1 MLSDFCCC
9 VRKVVSLAALIGF
22 VPVVTAAD
30 YSLEHPSVRPFIE
43 EMQAEHGFSAAYVE
57 GLLANAERKE
67 AILKAIS
74 TPAER
79 VRPWHEY
86 RAIFMTDQRVERGVA
101 FAQTYADALSRAE
114 EQYGVE
120 AEVIVAIIGVETFYG
135 GNKGSHRVID
145 ALTTLGFDYPPRA
158 DFFRRQL
165 KSFLVVAREQQ
176 MNPLELTGSYA
187 GAMGF
192 PQFIPTSYQAF
203 AVDFDDDG
211 KADIW
216 NNPVDAIGSVANYFR
231 EHGWQDGAGV
241 AVPAQVE
248 GEEYVKGLT
257 LNMEKGL
264 NARITVG
271 ELKQLGWK
279 PDRQLDDGEEVMAF
293 EFDAGDSKE
302 YWLGQNNLYAITRYN
317 HSVMYAMVVHQ
328 LADLIRE
335 ARQNE
340 SNENSEG

>member
-1 MLSDFCCC
+1 MPPAFFCRAKAIAL
-9 VRKVVSLAALIGF
+9 VAAVSAFAPSISAANY
-22 VPVVTAAD
+22 TA
-30 YSLEHPSVRPFIE
+30 EHPAVRPFVE
-43 EMQAEHGFSAAYVE
+43 EMQAEHGFAPAYVE

-67 AILKAIS
+67 PILKAIS

-86 RAIFMTDQRVERGVA
+86 RAIFITDQRIERGVA
-101 FAQTYADALSRAE
+101 FAEQYADALSRAE

-120 AEVIVAIIGVETFYG
+120 AEVIVAIIGVETYYG

-158 DFFRRQL
+158 EFFRRQL

-176 MNPLELTGSYA
+176 MDPLELTGSYA

-216 NNPVDAIGSVANYFR
+216 NNPVDAIGSVANYFH
-231 EHGWQDGAGV
+231 EHGWQQGAGV
-241 AVPAQVE
+241 VVPAKVS
-248 GEEYVKGLT
+248 GERIAEGLT

-264 NARITVG
+264 NARISIEDLTALGWEPQG
-271 ELKQLGWK
+271 EL
-279 PDRQLDDGEEVMAF
+279 DAEEQVMAF
-293 EFDAGDSKE
+293 EFDAGDSMQ
-302 YWLGQNNLYAITRYN
+302 YWIGRNNLYAITRYN

-335 ARQNE
+335 ARQND
-340 SNENSEG
+340 S